1 MLRIIYKYFTSFFTQ
16 YWESFHIILHSRQ
29 AVINTGDK
37 IVCIIKSIGLYSN
50 LAQHCFSIS
59 SHPAHASVEFSLLMT
74 EVLILVEMGEK
85 FIVQNR
91 KEKKID
97 Y

>member
-1 MLRIIYKYFTSFFTQ
+1 MHNYS
-16 YWESFHIILHSRQ
+16 
-29 AVINTGDK
+29 
-37 IVCIIKSIGLYSN
+37 KSIGLYSN
-50 LAQHCFSIS
+50 LAQHCFSIN